1 MFIREIIFSYK
12 FHEVWFSI
20 DCATIE
26 VAYQITI
33 QRGMDNKTIQHGSQK
48 LKSNQKITNCL
59 GL

>member
-26 VAYQITI
+26 VTYQVTI
-33 QRGMDNKTIQHGSQK
+33 HRGMDNSDN
-48 LKSNQKITNCL
+48 LKFKRSITL
-59 GL
+59 I